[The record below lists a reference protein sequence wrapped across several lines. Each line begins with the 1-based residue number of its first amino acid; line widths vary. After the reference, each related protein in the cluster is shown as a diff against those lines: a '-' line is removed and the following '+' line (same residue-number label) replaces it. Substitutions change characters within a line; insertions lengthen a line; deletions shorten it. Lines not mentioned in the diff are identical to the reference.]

1 MLLLIFYLCLAIMVS
16 FLCSILEAVLL
27 SITPSY
33 AASLAQKGSSLG
45 KRVTELKQNIDKPL
59 AAILSLNTI
68 AHTIGAAGVGA
79 QASHV
84 FGAEYLGYVS
94 GVLTLLILI
103 LSEIIPKSIGASY
116 WKQLTPFTVNVLRI
130 IIIVLYP
137 LVVISQVITKL
148 LSSKKEA
155 TSITRGELEVM
166 TDIGEKEGVFKE
178 GESRVIKNMLRF
190 NSVLVKDIMTPRT
203 VVMAAPETRTVK
215 ELFSDKKFLRVS
227 RIPIYKENIDQVEG
241 FIHKHDLLE
250 KMANDEHNLQVSA
263 IKRTIMMVKED
274 TRIPALFE
282 QFLNKREHI
291 ALVVDPYGGMSGI
304 VTMEDVLE
312 TLLGLEIVDE
322 FDGAQDMQAL
332 AREQWKARAA
342 KLGIN
347 SDIKDK

>member
-33 AASLAQKGSSLG
+33 AASLAQKGGNLG
-45 KRVTELKQNIDKPL
+45 KRVIELKKNIDKPL

-79 QASHV
+79 QASYV
-84 FGAEYLGYVS
+84 FGAQYLGYVS

-116 WKQLTPFTVNVLRI
+116 WKQLTGFTVNVLRI

-137 LVVISQVITKL
+137 LVVISQVITKV
-148 LSSKKEA
+148 LSNKKES

-178 GESRVIKNMLRF
+178 GESRVIRNMLRF
-190 NSVLVKDIMTPRT
+190 NSILVKDVMTPRT
-203 VVMAAPETRTVK
+203 VVMASPETRTVK

-241 FIHKHDLLE
+241 FIHKHDLLD
-250 KMANDEHNLQVSA
+250 KMANDEHNLPVST
-263 IKRTIMMVKED
+263 IKRSIMMVKED
-274 TRIPALFE
+274 DHVPALFE
-282 QFLNKREHI
+282 KFLNKREHI
-291 ALVVDPYGGMSGI
+291 ALVVDQYGGMAGI

-347 SDIKDK
+347 SEIKDK

>member
-1 MLLLIFYLCLAIMVS
+1 MLLLIFYLCLAILVS

-33 AASLAQKGSSLG
+33 AASLAQKNSSLG
-45 KRVTELKQNIDKPL
+45 TKVTELKKNIDKPL
-59 AAILSLNTI
+59 SAILSLNTI

-79 QASHV
+79 QAAKV

-116 WKQLTPFTVNVLRI
+116 WRQLTPFTVGVLRI
-130 IIIVLYP
+130 IITVLYP
-137 LVVISQVITKL
+137 LVLISQVITKL
-148 LSSKKEA
+148 LSNKKEE

-203 VVMAAPETRTVK
+203 VVIASHENKTVK
-215 ELFSDKKFLRVS
+215 EVFEDKSFLRVS
-227 RIPIYKENIDQVEG
+227 RIPIYQKNIDQVVG

-250 KMANDEHNLQVSA
+250 KMAQDEHNLPISA
-263 IKRTIMMVKED
+263 IQRKIMVIKED

-282 QFLNKREHI
+282 QFLKKREHI
-291 ALVVDPYGGMSGI
+291 ALVVDQYGGMSGI

-332 AREQWKARAA
+332 AREQWKARAT

-347 SDIKDK
+347 SDTKE

>member
-1 MLLLIFYLCLAIMVS
+1 MLLLIFYLCLAIFIS

-33 AASLAQKGSSLG
+33 AASLAQEGSNLG
-45 KRVTELKQNIDKPL
+45 KKVKELKQNVDKPL
-59 AAILSLNTI
+59 SAILSLNTI

-79 QASHV
+79 QASKV

-103 LSEIIPKSIGASY
+103 LSEIIPKSIGATY
-116 WKQLTPFTVNVLRI
+116 WKQLTPFTVNILKVI
-130 IIIVLYP
+130 VTVLYP
-137 LVVISQVITKL
+137 LVVISQVITKWL
-148 LSSKKEA
+148 ASSKEE

-190 NSVLVKDIMTPRT
+190 NSILVKDVMTPRT
-203 VVMAAPETRTVK
+203 VVLAADENLTIK
-215 ELFSDKKFLRVS
+215 ELFEDKKFLRVS
-227 RIPIYKENIDQVEG
+227 RIPIYQENIDQVVG
-241 FIHKHDLLE
+241 FIHKHDLLD
-250 KMANDEHNLQVSA
+250 KMATDEYDLPLKA
-263 IKRTIMMVKED
+263 IQRKIAVIRED

-282 QFLNKREHI
+282 QFLKNREHI
-291 ALVVDPYGGMSGI
+291 ALVVDQYGGMSGI

-322 FDGAQDMQAL
+322 FDSTQDMQAL
-332 AREQWKARAA
+332 AREQWKARASR
-342 KLGIN
+342 LGITT
-347 SDIKDK
+347 DVKDK